1 MMNMVVRSSI
11 GGTVTVSEKPQ
22 GTPRS
27 TCLAGDMAAREA
39 MSAQPH
45 GLTLRESWPKSVG
58 KGICIPAQR
67 WPEQSHRAVGS
78 TPTHNHLKDLM

>member
-1 MMNMVVRSSI
+1 MIDMVVQSSS
-11 GGTVTVSEKPQ
+11 GGTVIVSEKPQ

-45 GLTLRESWPKSVG
+45 GLALRESWPESVG
-58 KGICIPAQR
+58 KGICIPAQQ
-67 WPEQSHRAVGS
+67 WPGQSHWAVGS
-78 TPTHNHLKDLM
+78 TPTHNHLTRI